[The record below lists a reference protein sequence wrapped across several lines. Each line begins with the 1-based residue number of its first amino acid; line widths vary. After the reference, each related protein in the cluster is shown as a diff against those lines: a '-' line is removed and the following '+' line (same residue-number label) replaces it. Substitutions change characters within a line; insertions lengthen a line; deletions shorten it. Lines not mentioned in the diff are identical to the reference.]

1 MFRTWKRLMALS
13 LGTHREQLQQRTMAV
28 WPRPCLERPLL
39 RRFDGI
45 AACGFWGSAARCEL
59 GGLS

>member
-13 LGTHREQLQQRTMAV
+13 LGTQRQQLEQRTMAV

-39 RRFDGI
+39 RRLDGM
-45 AACGFWGSAARCEL
+45 ARRRDKAR
-59 GGLS
+59 